1 MLQALDMW
9 GPNFQSDPIFLGK
22 QTSGTFVSGWFCNMF
37 LRILGCD
44 IIGVVVKYYLVYW
57 KPLYMDVSFTRQYFQ
72 DDMSGLEHESMIT

>member
-1 MLQALDMW
+1 
-9 GPNFQSDPIFLGK
+9 
-22 QTSGTFVSGWFCNMF
+22 MF

-72 DDMSGLEHESMIT
+72 DDMSGLEHESMIP